1 MAEISPFTADE
12 KVRRIAQHIPESN
25 VFERANGD
33 TYGEKDPCTTTKY
46 GSQCSLLKIQGE
58 GLSFLGKIH
67 GDFGEIEHLETS
79 GNAAAFIIPSGLFLL
94 FSNLKTLRIYNCNV
108 VDIEPGAF
116 RSLHRLEVLEI
127 SGNSNLTFD
136 SVSKGISQ
144 LNSPNLR
151 VFNISGNHNTED
163 LPGAVIRKPM
173 FELLS
178 NTSLKILD
186 VSWTKLTTLLAPFD
200 LLPHLETLNVSGTL
214 LQGSS
219 SCVSAITS
227 LVNFSY
233 MAIDHWPFSTR
244 GYNNIQWMEEP
255 HGLFKR
261 SAKNTTRKYISKNGY
276 LQQNLL
282 KVIDVAVVQHFT
294 YLRRHIEINLKDN
307 ALECDCELLT
317 LTEDVN
323 VSTTPFSC
331 SFEGEN
337 RLISRNIAHA
347 FVQNVC
353 AEEDER
359 NLMTLLGA
367 TSGVLGAVALLFV
380 AVVIY
385 RKRKHSPAKKNM
397 PVIIHLKDC
406 ESIEEYPRRNPKFVV
421 FLAYCSKDSE
431 FVLKKIYRKLNNK
444 LLKLLEDTE
453 YVKDPDHLIIL
464 YDKHFLAGVDIDE
477 ICRKAITESH
487 VTVAVVTENFLESS
501 WCNLEVKMAISSNV
515 PLLPL
520 FIMKC
525 DPGRLTGFLR
535 VVYEEK
541 VRLLWPDTSL
551 LDDRLAEAEENKL
564 LDTLCTH
571 IMSYVQLHQ
580 DQCCNAQI

>member
-1 MAEISPFTADE
+1 MP
-12 KVRRIAQHIPESN
+12 
-25 VFERANGD
+25 
-33 TYGEKDPCTTTKY
+33 
-46 GSQCSLLKIQGE
+46 LLKKLIKSQFNILKKDLRVTCANKAAYEE
-58 GLSFLGKIH
+58 G
-67 GDFGEIEHLETS
+67 
-79 GNAAAFIIPSGLFLL
+79 A
-94 FSNLKTLRIYNCNV
+94 V
-108 VDIEPGAF
+108 VL
-116 RSLHRLEVLEI
+116 LHRLELLEI
-127 SGNSNLTFD
+127 SSNTNLTFD
-136 SVSKGISQ
+136 SITKGLRQ
-144 LNSPNLR
+144 LNSPNLQ

-163 LPGAVIRKPM
+163 LPGAFIRKPM

-200 LLPHLETLNVSGTL
+200 LIPHLETLNISG
-214 LQGSS
+214 
-219 SCVSAITS
+219 
-227 LVNFSY
+227 
-233 MAIDHWPFSTR
+233 
-244 GYNNIQWMEEP
+244 
-255 HGLFKR
+255 
-261 SAKNTTRKYISKNGY
+261 
-276 LQQNLL
+276 
-282 KVIDVAVVQHFT
+282 
-294 YLRRHIEINLKDN
+294 RHIAINLKDN
-307 ALECDCELLT
+307 ALECDCQ

-337 RLISRNIAHA
+337 ILISKNIAHA

-367 TSGVLGAVALLFV
+367 MCGVLGAVALLIV

-385 RKRKHSPAKKNM
+385 RKRKHSAVKDTDQQNI

-406 ESIEEYPRRNPKFVV
+406 ESMEEYPHRNPKFVV

-501 WCNLEVKMAISSNV
+501 WCN
-515 PLLPL
+515 
-520 FIMKC
+520 
-525 DPGRLTGFLR
+525 
-535 VVYEEK
+535 
-541 VRLLWPDTSL
+541 
-551 LDDRLAEAEENKL
+551 
-564 LDTLCTH
+564 
-571 IMSYVQLHQ
+571 
-580 DQCCNAQI
+580 